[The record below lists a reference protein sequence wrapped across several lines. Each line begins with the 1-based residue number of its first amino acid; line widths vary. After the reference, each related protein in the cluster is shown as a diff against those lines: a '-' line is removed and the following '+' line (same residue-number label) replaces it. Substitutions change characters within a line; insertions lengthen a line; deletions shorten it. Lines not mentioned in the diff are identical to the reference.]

1 MTDAADG
8 HKSRLPTP
16 ADNLGELEGYPNR
29 DSLPYRALYGLDQA
43 ETAEFATRCV
53 VRRPRSADAFSGT
66 VVAEWLNVSSGAD
79 AAPGDIDQIAAA
91 ERWGILRIALVAGGV
106 TILLSFLLA
115 PAVRGLEHLRL
126 GRVIATLIVVAFGFA
141 VIAAVGAIA
150 ATQAVS
156 VAAKLPEYREN
167 VRAKI
172 RSLRSTPDSK
182 LSKAADAIKEI
193 ESEAASGAGAPLAV
207 TETAPTPLAAIGEWA
222 EPVVKP
228 VGTALAVLVFTILM
242 LMHRENMRDRLI
254 SVVGAGRIN
263 VTTQAMGEAG
273 SRVSRFLFMQLVI
286 NACFGIPFGIALHFI
301 GIPNAML
308 WGLLATLLRFIPY
321 AGVWVAIAMPAL
333 LAIAID
339 DGWTMLAWTLGV
351 FAVLEAI
358 AVYVA
363 EPILYGRSAGLS
375 AMAVILAAIFWTWLW
390 GPVGLLLAM
399 PLTVVAT
406 VIGRHVP
413 QLGYLNTLLGVEP
426 VLAPEARFYQR
437 LVALDQEEATELAE
451 KYAQEK
457 GAAALFGEVVIPALS
472 LAERDRHQ
480 GELDARRERFLFDTV
495 GGLIEDL
502 SPETPPEDRSAC
514 ILPAHDEADQL
525 AGQIL
530 ARLSGARLV
539 DTAEDCSLVCI
550 SAVPPH
556 AATHA
561 ASLARRL
568 RKRMPEAKI
577 VVALWSSESNERA
590 VARLRQVGVDEVVTR
605 LPEALQALQ
614 KP

>member
-1 MTDAADG
+1 MLHLA
-8 HKSRLPTP
+8 
-16 ADNLGELEGYPNR
+16 R
-29 DSLPYRALYGLDQA
+29 DVLIPLALA
-43 ETAEFATRCV
+43 
-53 VRRPRSADAFSGT
+53 
-66 VVAEWLNVSSGAD
+66 
-79 AAPGDIDQIAAA
+79 
-91 ERWGILRIALVAGGV
+91 
-106 TILLSFLLA
+106 ILLAFLLA
-115 PAVRGLEHLRL
+115 PAVRRLEHWRL
-126 GRVIATLIVVAFGFA
+126 GRAASTLIVVALGFA
-141 VIAAVGAIA
+141 LIGAVGAIA

-172 RSLRSTPDSK
+172 RSLRATPDSK
-182 LSKAADAIKEI
+182 LTRATEAIKEL
-193 ESEAASGAGAPLAV
+193 ESEASSGAGAPLAV
-207 TETAPTPLAAIGEWA
+207 TETPPTPLAAIGEWA

-242 LMHRENMRDRLI
+242 LLHRENMRERLI
-254 SVVGAGRIN
+254 SVIGAGRIN
-263 VTTQAMGEAG
+263 VTTQAMGETAA
-273 SRVSRFLFMQLVI
+273 RVSRFLFMQLVI

-321 AGVWVAIAMPAL
+321 AGVWIAISMPAL

-339 DGWTMLAWTLGV
+339 DGWTMFAWTLGV
-351 FAVLEAI
+351 FGVLEAI
-358 AVYVA
+358 AIYVA

-399 PLTVVAT
+399 PLTVCAT
-406 VIGRHVP
+406 VIGRYVP

-451 KYAQEK
+451 KYAEEK
-457 GAAALFGEVVIPALS
+457 GAAALFDEVVIPALS

-480 GELDARRERFLFDTV
+480 DQLDPRRERFLFDTI

-502 SPETPPEDRSAC
+502 SGTVASENRAAC
-514 ILPAHDEADQL
+514 IVAAHDEADRL

-530 ARLSGARLV
+530 ARLSGARFV
-539 DTAEDCSLVCI
+539 ETVEDCSLVCI
-550 SAVPPH
+550 SAIPPH
-556 AATHA
+556 AASHA

-568 RKRMPEAKI
+568 RKRLPEARI
-577 VVALWSSESNERA
+577 VVALWSSEGNERA
-590 VARLRQVGVDEVVTR
+590 TARLQQVGVDQVVTR
-605 LPEALQALQ
+605 LPDAIQALQ
-614 KP
+614 QA